1 MRVWLA
7 IACMFGLLER
17 RFLVLR
23 SLPCCM
29 VGMRKSLRIQGSS
42 GEEDHS
48 GAFWFPA
55 FLRFAL
61 LSNNPLTRFDWSNA
75 ALEELESHLVV
86 GGTWQFAMPPPPCTV
101 DATRA
106 GCV

>member
-1 MRVWLA
+1 MVQVWLA

-17 RFLVLR
+17 RFLALR
-23 SLPCCM
+23 GLPCCM
-29 VGMRKSLRIQGSS
+29 VGMRKSLRIRGSS

-61 LSNNPLTRFDWSNA
+61 LSNNPLTRFPADGGKEWGWK
-75 ALEELESHLVV
+75 SHLEGSARTGVP
-86 GGTWQFAMPPPPCTV
+86 F
-101 DATRA
+101 
-106 GCV
+106 

>member
-1 MRVWLA
+1 MVRVWLA

-23 SLPCCM
+23 GLPCCV
-29 VGMRKSLRIQGSS
+29 VGMRKSLRIRGSS
-42 GEEDHS
+42 GEEDYS

-61 LSNNPLTRFDWSNA
+61 LSNWF
-75 ALEELESHLVV
+75 
-86 GGTWQFAMPPPPCTV
+86 GGKQNMKSKLPHISQMVYRCL
-101 DATRA
+101 
-106 GCV
+106 